1 MKYWTEYLG
10 HKPRGDFRTKIDENI
25 YTFDIETSSY
35 IIYENKQ
42 METIKYLE
50 LSKKEQEKCEFQS
63 LMYIWIFGINDNIY
77 YGRTWEEL
85 YIFLSEIESNV
96 NNKKIVYVHN
106 LSYEFQFLRNIFKFS
121 KVFSRKSRKVIK
133 CQIDEFNIEFRCT
146 YYLTNVK
153 LEKLPE
159 IYGLKTKKLVGN
171 LDYIKIRTSQTKLS
185 RKELNYCENDC
196 LILYEY
202 IKKELERYE
211 NVKKIPLTST
221 GHVRQEL
228 KDKIK
233 RNYKYRYKVK
243 KANNTDGK
251 IYNFLV
257 SAFMGGYTHANW
269 LYTGEIIKNVTSY
282 DFTSSYPY
290 VMTTHKFPMTE
301 FKKCRIKS
309 YNQILPNLAYLLKVR
324 FTNIKCKYFNTFIS
338 QNKCLKVKKGR
349 YDNGRIVEA
358 EEIEIIL
365 TDVDFKFILKS
376 YTGKYEIL
384 ESYFSIYGYLPNELI
399 EFTLNKYKIKTEYKG
414 IKEKELEYNL
424 EKAKF
429 NSIYGMCVTNNIKD
443 EILFDNLTGWEEVP
457 LENEEILCKLEDEKK
472 KGFLSFSWGVWVTA
486 WARINLLENIIKL
499 DEYVIYS
506 DTDSLKLKEGFNKNV
521 IDEYNKNV
529 VEKIKKTS
537 EDLKIPIEL
546 FSPTDKKRK

>member
-1 MKYWTEYLG
+1 MKFWTEYLG